1 MPSDFVHLHV
11 HTQYSLLDGAIRLA
25 DLFQKAKEYEMPA
38 LAITDHGNLF
48 GAIDFYQRARK
59 AGIKPII
66 GCELYVAP
74 GSRFDRQS
82 QGIGETARHLVVL
95 AENMTGYRNLM
106 KLVTAGWTE
115 GFYYRP
121 RVDRELLREHHEGL
135 IASSACL
142 HGEVVDRLLK
152 EGPESAIRAAD
163 ELRDIFGDGNFFL
176 ELMENGLE
184 EQKAANAG
192 LIEIARKRSI
202 PLVATND
209 CHYLQQSDAEAHE
222 VLLCIQT
229 GKNIEQTDRMR
240 FGTDQLYF
248 RSPEEMIHLF
258 REHPDAIENT
268 LRIAE
273 RCELS
278 FTFGE
283 FLLPQFQSDSGESLD
298 ELLVR
303 EAEKGLA
310 EKLPALL
317 RGKGSELQAVYLK
330 RLREELEM
338 IRSMGFS
345 GYFLI
350 VADFV
355 RYAKEKKI
363 PVGPG
368 RGSAAG
374 SLVAFAIGITSIDP
388 IRYGLF
394 FERFLNPNRKS
405 MPDIDIDFCQEGRDE
420 IIRYVTDKYGH
431 DRVAQIITFGQMKAK
446 AVIRDVGR
454 ALNIPYGEVDIIAK
468 LIPNVLNIT
477 LDTAIQEEPRLQEEA
492 RKSEK
497 VRKLLQLSRSLE
509 GLNRHAST
517 HAAGVV
523 ISDVPLV
530 ERVPL
535 YRSPKGDDSVVTQY
549 AMKDLQDIGLTKF
562 DFLGLKTLTV
572 IQNCLQFIEEGRG
585 THLNMQDLPLDDP
598 KTYEL
603 LGRGDTDG
611 VFQLESSGMKD
622 LLFNLKP
629 DCIEDV
635 IALIALYRPGP
646 MSQIPDFTARKQG
659 RTKITYEVPEL
670 KDILQETYGVI
681 VYQEQ
686 VMQIAGSI
694 GGYSMADADNLRRM
708 MSKKK
713 PEEMEKEK
721 PKFLDGAKQNSI
733 PQQKAQKIWDQME
746 TFAEYGFNKSHSAA
760 YAVITYQT
768 AYLKAHYPA
777 EFMAALLTSE
787 KDNRDKIIRYI
798 HDCRSLGI
806 GVLPPDINSSLRD
819 FSVSEDGNIR
829 FGLAAVKN
837 VGVGA
842 VEAVLEARREGG
854 KFLSFKDF
862 CRRADL
868 RKINKRVV
876 ESLVKC
882 GAFDSIY
889 PNRRLLMGSYERD
902 LELASRDS
910 QHRATGQT
918 GLFDTLEGNDGDTL
932 NDSFNNEGNTTWNHK
947 EMLSYE
953 KELIGFYI
961 TSHPLAFVEQKLK
974 RVATADIE
982 TLKGM
987 QDKETVSFGG
997 IVSAIKELKTKR
1009 KDTMAY
1015 VTFEDLKGSVEVIVF
1030 GETYRQY
1037 EALLKGADPLLVTGT
1052 LDADEE
1058 NVRVKATEILNLAE
1072 IADHPFSSVHFEVNA
1087 SRFQPEDLATLK
1099 ALILKYPGKYE
1110 GFLHLHVNGCET
1122 VIFLGQDAR
1131 MDISDEL
1138 KTEAEQFLG
1147 EGTTRFH

>member
-25 DLFQKAKEYEMPA
+25 DLFQKAREYEMPA

-121 RVDRELLREHHEGL
+121 RVDRGLLQAHHEGL

-142 HGEVVDRLLK
+142 HGEVADRLLK
-152 EGPESAIRAAD
+152 NGMESAIRAAD

-184 EQKAANAG
+184 EQNVVNAG

-229 GKNIEQTDRMR
+229 GKNIETADRMR

-248 RSPEEMIHLF
+248 RSPEEMIGLF
-258 REHPDAIENT
+258 AKHPEAIENT

-273 RCELS
+273 RCDLS

-303 EAEKGLA
+303 EAERGLA

-317 RGKGSELQAVYLK
+317 RGRSPELQAVYLK

-454 ALNIPYGEVDIIAK
+454 ALNIPYGEVDTIAK

-477 LDTAIQEEPRLQEEA
+477 LDTAIQDEPRLQEEA
-492 RKSEK
+492 RKSDK
-497 VRKLLQLSRSLE
+497 VRKLLHLSRSLE

-535 YRSPKGDDSVVTQY
+535 YRSPKGDESVVTQY

-572 IQNCLQFIEEGRG
+572 IQNCLQFVEEGKG
-585 THLNMQDLPLDDP
+585 ISLNMQDLPLDDP

-603 LGRGDTDG
+603 LGKGDTDG

-622 LLFNLKP
+622 LLVNLRP

-646 MSQIPDFTARKQG
+646 MSQIPDFIARKQG
-659 RTKITYEVPEL
+659 RTRITYEASEL

-694 GGYSMADADNLRRM
+694 GGYSMADADNLRRL

-721 PKFLDGAKQNSI
+721 PKFLEGAKRNAI

-798 HDCRSLGI
+798 HDCRTLGI

-842 VEAVLEARREGG
+842 VEAVLEARLNGG

-889 PNRRLLMGSYERD
+889 PNRRLLMASYEHD
-902 LELASRDS
+902 LELASRES
-910 QHRATGQT
+910 QHRASGQT
-918 GLFDTLEGNDGDTL
+918 GLFDSLEGNDGDNL
-932 NDSFNNEGNTTWNHK
+932 NDSFNNENNTCWNHK

-961 TSHPLAFVEQKLK
+961 TSHPLAFIEQKLK

-997 IVSAIKELKTKR
+997 IVSAIKEIKTKR

-1058 NVRVKATEILNLAE
+1058 NVRVKATEIQNLAE
-1072 IADHPFSSVHFEVNA
+1072 IADHPFLSVHFTVDA
-1087 SRFQPEDLATLK
+1087 SRFQPEDLSTLK
-1099 ALILKYPGKYE
+1099 ALIMKYPGKYE
-1110 GFLHLHVNGCET
+1110 GFLHLQVNGCET

-1138 KTEAEQFLG
+1138 KDEAEQFLG
-1147 EGTTRFH
+1147 KGTTRFL

>member
-121 RVDRELLREHHEGL
+121 RVDKELLRTHHEGL

-142 HGEVVDRLLK
+142 HGEVADRLLK
-152 EGPESAIRAAD
+152 EGRDSAIRAAD

-184 EQKAANAG
+184 EQNAANAG

-209 CHYLQQSDAEAHE
+209 CHYLQRSDAEAHE

-229 GKNIEQTDRMR
+229 GKNIETTDRMR

-248 RSPEEMIHLF
+248 RSPEEMIRLF
-258 REHPDAIENT
+258 GSHPEAIENT

-273 RCELS
+273 RCQLS

-298 ELLVR
+298 DLLIR

-317 RGKGSELQAVYLK
+317 RGKDPELQVVYLK

-338 IRSMGFS
+338 IRNMGFS

-454 ALNIPYGEVDIIAK
+454 ALNIPYGEVDAIAK
-468 LIPNVLNIT
+468 LVPNVLNIT
-477 LDTAIQEEPRLQEEA
+477 LDKAIQDEARLQDEA
-492 RKSEK
+492 KKSEK

-572 IQNCLQFIEEGRG
+572 IQNCLHFMEEGRG
-585 THLNMQDLPLDDP
+585 IHLNIEDLPLDDP

-622 LLFNLKP
+622 LLVNLRP

-646 MSQIPDFTARKQG
+646 MSQIPDFIARKQG
-659 RTKITYEVPEL
+659 RTKITYEMPQL

-694 GGYSMADADNLRRM
+694 GGYSMADADNLRRL

-721 PKFLDGAKQNSI
+721 PKFLDGAKQNAI

-806 GVLPPDINSSLRD
+806 GVLPPDINSSLSD

-842 VEAVLEARREGG
+842 VEAVLEARQNGG
-854 KFLSFKDF
+854 KFISFKDF
-862 CRRADL
+862 CRRTDL

-882 GAFDSIY
+882 GAFDSVY
-889 PNRRLLMGSYERD
+889 PNRRLLMGSFEHD
-902 LELASRDS
+902 LELASRES
-910 QHRATGQT
+910 QNRAAGQT
-918 GLFDTLEGNDGDTL
+918 GLFDSLEGNDGDTL
-932 NDSFNNEGNTTWNHK
+932 NDSFNNEGNTSWNHK

-997 IVSAIKELKTKR
+997 IVSAIKEIKTKR

-1037 EALLKGADPLLVTGT
+1037 ESLLKGADPLLVTGT

-1072 IADHPFSSVHFEVNA
+1072 IADHPFSSVHFKVDA
-1087 SRFQPEDLATLK
+1087 LRFQPDDLATLK

-1110 GFLHLHVNGCET
+1110 GYLHLHANGCET
-1122 VIFLGQDAR
+1122 VIFLGQDSR
-1131 MDISDEL
+1131 LDISDVL
-1138 KTEAEQFLG
+1138 KDEAEQFLG
-1147 EGTTRFH
+1147 KGTTHFQ